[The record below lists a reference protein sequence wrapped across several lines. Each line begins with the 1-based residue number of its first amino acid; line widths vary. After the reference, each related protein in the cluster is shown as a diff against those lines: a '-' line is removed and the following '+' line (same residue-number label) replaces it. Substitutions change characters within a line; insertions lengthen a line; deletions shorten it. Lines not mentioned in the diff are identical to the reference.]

1 MSTETQHKVICY
13 HCGENCDNSL
23 IHIQEK
29 KFCCDGCK
37 MVYEILSQNNLCTY
51 YDLNENPGLSQ
62 KIKFRENKFAFLDDE
77 TIQQKLIQFKDNNQ
91 TNVTFYLP
99 QMHCS
104 SCLWLLENLHKINKG
119 VVTTKVNFT
128 KKEVFIVFNNNETSL
143 RKVVETLT
151 TIGYEPHISLEEF
164 DSKKVKV
171 INKTRLYKLG
181 IAGFC
186 FANIMMMSFPEYFSL
201 NSYIEQNIHTFLK
214 YFIVLLSLPVFFF
227 CATEFYSI
235 AWKGLV
241 NKHLNIDAPIA
252 LAIFITFG
260 RSLYEIFTNTGSGY
274 LDSMSGIVFFMLL
287 GRILQDKT
295 YASISFDRD
304 YKSFFPI
311 AVNVIKENKSIPTS
325 IDQVKT
331 GDVIQI
337 FSNELIPLDAILSK
351 GKAEIDY
358 SFVTG
363 ESIPQSKEIGEI
375 IYAGGKQMGGV
386 LELVVVK
393 EISQSYLTNLWNK
406 DVFKHKKENTD
417 SFIHLLANNFT
428 FIVLTIAGIAAVYW
442 YQHAEYKLMWNTLT
456 TVLIVACPCALLLSS
471 TFTNGN
477 ILRILSQNKLY
488 LRHPDVIEK
497 ISNINHLVFDKTG
510 TLTQNKEIQVSFSN
524 EQLTETQKIE
534 IASLLTQSSHPL
546 SKAIVEYLNVPCLTE
561 IQNFK
566 TIAGSGVE
574 GWIDD
579 KHYKIGSKEFVYG
592 IPSVDEK
599 SAAVFIKIDSI
610 VIGEFKLRN
619 SYRFGFKQLMQQLV
633 SKFPISVISGDNDAE
648 KHYLQTILQN
658 KSEVIFNQKPDEKL
672 SYVEYLQNIQHKKVM
687 MIGDGLNDA
696 GALKQSDVG
705 IAITENI
712 NNFTPGC
719 DGILDAAQFPN
730 LFKFIQFAKN
740 GKKII
745 LATFMLSV
753 IYNIIGLYFAIQ
765 GTLSPLI
772 AAILMP
778 SSTITIILIT
788 YGLSELSAW
797 RIGLLKH
804 DKSHKSQ

>member
-77 TIQQKLIQFKDNNQ
+77 TIQQKLIQFKDSNQ

-287 GRILQDKT
+287 GRIKC
-295 YASISFDRD
+295 
-304 YKSFFPI
+304 
-311 AVNVIKENKSIPTS
+311 N
-325 IDQVKT
+325 
-331 GDVIQI
+331 
-337 FSNELIPLDAILSK
+337 
-351 GKAEIDY
+351 
-358 SFVTG
+358 
-363 ESIPQSKEIGEI
+363 
-375 IYAGGKQMGGV
+375 
-386 LELVVVK
+386 
-393 EISQSYLTNLWNK
+393 
-406 DVFKHKKENTD
+406 
-417 SFIHLLANNFT
+417 
-428 FIVLTIAGIAAVYW
+428 
-442 YQHAEYKLMWNTLT
+442 
-456 TVLIVACPCALLLSS
+456 
-471 TFTNGN
+471 
-477 ILRILSQNKLY
+477 
-488 LRHPDVIEK
+488 
-497 ISNINHLVFDKTG
+497 
-510 TLTQNKEIQVSFSN
+510 
-524 EQLTETQKIE
+524 
-534 IASLLTQSSHPL
+534 
-546 SKAIVEYLNVPCLTE
+546 
-561 IQNFK
+561 
-566 TIAGSGVE
+566 
-574 GWIDD
+574 
-579 KHYKIGSKEFVYG
+579 
-592 IPSVDEK
+592 
-599 SAAVFIKIDSI
+599 
-610 VIGEFKLRN
+610 
-619 SYRFGFKQLMQQLV
+619 
-633 SKFPISVISGDNDAE
+633 
-648 KHYLQTILQN
+648 
-658 KSEVIFNQKPDEKL
+658 
-672 SYVEYLQNIQHKKVM
+672 
-687 MIGDGLNDA
+687 
-696 GALKQSDVG
+696 
-705 IAITENI
+705 
-712 NNFTPGC
+712 
-719 DGILDAAQFPN
+719 
-730 LFKFIQFAKN
+730 
-740 GKKII
+740 
-745 LATFMLSV
+745 
-753 IYNIIGLYFAIQ
+753 
-765 GTLSPLI
+765 
-772 AAILMP
+772 
-778 SSTITIILIT
+778 
-788 YGLSELSAW
+788 
-797 RIGLLKH
+797 
-804 DKSHKSQ
+804 